1 MNYINHF
8 CGIFVFNK
16 KTKVKFENARMYKPA
31 YAQFLKWNLNYTKFY
46 I

>member
-16 KTKVKFENARMYKPA
+16 KTKVKFEMLECTNLLMYS
-31 YAQFLKWNLNYTKFY
+31 F
-46 I
+46 